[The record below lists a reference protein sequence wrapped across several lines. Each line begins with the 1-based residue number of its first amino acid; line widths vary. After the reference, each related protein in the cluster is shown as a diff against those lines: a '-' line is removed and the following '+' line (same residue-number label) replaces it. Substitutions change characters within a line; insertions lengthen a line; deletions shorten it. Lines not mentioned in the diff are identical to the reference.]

1 MYKLCKTDQS
11 AARQRQL
18 EQGLLE
24 LMLEKNY
31 EDISI
36 SDLCDRMQIPR
47 RAFYRYFTSKDGAL
61 FALMDH
67 TLMDFYMSE
76 PQTPDDTELQDL
88 KHFFLFWYEH
98 KDLLDA
104 LDKSHLA
111 GIMIERSTIAAQQEN
126 KLPQPVTNLPAE
138 IQHLA
143 MTFTISGLMSMVF
156 QWHKQ
161 GFTVPPTEITR
172 LAISMLTK
180 PLLSKPR
187 TV

>member
-11 AARQRQL
+11 AQRQRQL

-61 FALMDH
+61 FALIDH
-67 TLMDFYMSE
+67 TLMDFYLEE
-76 PQTPDDTELQDL
+76 PHDPEDSALGDL
-88 KHFFLFWYEH
+88 KHFFQFWY
-98 KDLLDA
+98 KRKSLLEA
-104 LDKSHLA
+104 LNKSHLA
-111 GIMIERSTIAAQQEN
+111 GSMIQRTTIMAQQEN
-126 KLPQPVTNLPAE
+126 KMPQPISGLPAN
-138 IQHLA
+138 IQQLA
-143 MTFTISGLMSMVF
+143 MTFTISGLMAMVF
-156 QWHKQ
+156 QWHDQ
-161 GFTVPPTEITR
+161 GYTVSPTDITK

-187 TV
+187 KA